1 MMRKKTTVE
10 AIKELEAVE
19 FMFPNNQLGPAYR
32 LPNQLPSLAES
43 KANSVNQ

>member
-32 LPNQLPSLAES
+32 LPHQMPPLVET
-43 KANSVNQ
+43 KADILNK